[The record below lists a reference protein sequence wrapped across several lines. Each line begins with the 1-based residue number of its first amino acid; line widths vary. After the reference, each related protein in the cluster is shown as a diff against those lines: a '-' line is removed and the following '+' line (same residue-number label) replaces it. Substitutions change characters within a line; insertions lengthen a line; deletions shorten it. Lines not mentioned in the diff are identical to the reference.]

1 MKSKFG
7 WLVGGIVAFLIFA
20 IAYMPAI
27 QVIGR
32 VDLPKNVSISGVSGT
47 LWTGKAQTI
56 VVNGLPINNVNWE
69 LSPLALLIGKV
80 SAHVKAGNIRDVND
94 IA

>member
-1 MKSKFG
+1 
-7 WLVGGIVAFLIFA
+7 
-20 IAYMPAI
+20 MPAI

-80 SAHVKAGNIRDVND
+80 SAHVKAVQIRFQLRIGGGNIQQIGSVVTT
-94 IA
+94 IQSQ

>member
-32 VDLPKNVSISGVSGT
+32 VDLPKMYRLAVSV
-47 LWTGKAQTI
+47 
-56 VVNGLPINNVNWE
+56 
-69 LSPLALLIGKV
+69 
-80 SAHVKAGNIRDVND
+80 AHYGRVRRKPSW
-94 IA
+94 

>member
-32 VDLPKNVSISGVSGT
+32 VDLPKKCI
-47 LWTGKAQTI
+47 
-56 VVNGLPINNVNWE
+56 
-69 LSPLALLIGKV
+69 
-80 SAHVKAGNIRDVND
+80 D
-94 IA
+94 